1 MSQFKTLRGRR
12 ILIEVPKKKES
23 VITLSEKDK
32 DALMYEEMKA
42 WNRLTIYAVGDKV
55 EDVKAGDVVYI
66 AVSQLEHAE
75 KVDIDGSVKLML
87 NEMDIAI
94 IWELSSEDVKE
105 RIKTYSAYN
114 PYNVKDLKYI
124 DLSDPVHD
132 FRKDIPP
139 FNSRP
144 EYYGGKDSAYEV
156 FTVLEAWKLDKDF
169 YLGNVLKYLARSG
182 KKSFN
187 KKEDLEKA
195 LVYLQ
200 RRIDTL

>member
-1 MSQFKTLRGRR
+1 MVNISHDDYFSSST
-12 ILIEVPKKKES
+12 
-23 VITLSEKDK
+23 
-32 DALMYEEMKA
+32 MK
-42 WNRLTIYAVGDKV
+42 GK
-55 EDVKAGDVVYI
+55 
-66 AVSQLEHAE
+66 
-75 KVDIDGSVKLML
+75 
-87 NEMDIAI
+87 
-94 IWELSSEDVKE
+94 ELSPEDVKE
-105 RIKTYSAYN
+105 RIQTYSPYN

-132 FRKDIPP
+132 FRKNIPP

-169 YLGNVLKYLARSG
+169 YLGNVLKYLARAG